1 MKKRTLLKTIMIAIF
16 AYAVLTWIIPAGY
29 FQNGQYVE
37 TATKPVGL
45 FDLIRYPI
53 MAMSTPTFLLAAGVV
68 LLTGVLYTVLNK
80 TGVYQKFVEGIAK
93 KYKNSKELFV
103 AITCLVFIT
112 LSSLTGLDLLLFVM
126 VPFFATILMLLG
138 YGRFTAMLSTVGA
151 ILAGN
156 IASTYGF
163 NVAGYAAYLTD
174 NINDAIWY
182 RLGLFVLVMIA
193 LLFTVLKPAT
203 AKEKVSADKIMLYE
217 KTDSKTKKSVTPMI
231 IILSVCMVITLV
243 GMFNWAE
250 VFKINIFTEG
260 YNNVKTFDLGI
271 NYPLFGNLLGSM
283 YSYGSWTYYELNMML
298 VITIMIVA
306 LVYKVKC
313 DDVIDSIKKG
323 VKKMLPIVFYMIL
336 ANTIFLILNVSTDGS
351 TIFATIANAIFGL
364 VKGFNG
370 IIFGVVA
377 FIGSF
382 LFNDFPYLLLGQ
394 LNPSF
399 TGYGS
404 DLSLITVLTE
414 GIHGL
419 VQLIAPTGILLVIGL
434 TYFDIPYFEW
444 LKKAF
449 KFILLALAAIII
461 VATLMILI

>member
-29 FQNGQYVE
+29 FQNGQYAE
-37 TATKPVGL
+37 TAIKPVGL

-53 MAMSTPTFLLAAGVV
+53 MAMSTPTFLLAGGIV

-80 TGVYQKFVEGIAK
+80 TGVYQKFVEGRAK
-93 KYKNSKELFV
+93 KYKNNKELFV
-103 AITCLVFIT
+103 VITCLVFIT

-126 VPFFATILMLLG
+126 VPFFATIISLLG
-138 YGRFTAMLSTVGA
+138 YGKFTAMLSTVGA
-151 ILAGN
+151 ILVGN

-163 NVAGYAAYLTD
+163 QVAGYASYITN

-182 RLGLFVLVMIA
+182 RLGLFVLIVIS
-193 LLFTVLKPAT
+193 LLFVVLKSAKN
-203 AKEKVSADKIMLYE
+203 KEKVNADKIMLYE
-217 KTDSKTKKSVTPMI
+217 KSDSKVKKSVTPMI

-243 GMFNWAE
+243 GMINWSE
-250 VFKINIFTEG
+250 VFKINIFTDG
-260 YNNVKTFDLGI
+260 YNNIKTFDLGI

-283 YSYGSWTYYELNMML
+283 YSYGAWTYYELNMML
-298 VITIMIVA
+298 VITIMIIA
-306 LVYKVKC
+306 LVYKVKF
-313 DDVIDSIKKG
+313 DDVIDSIKIG

-336 ANTIFLILNVSTDGS
+336 ANTIFLILNVSADGS
-351 TIFATIANAIFGL
+351 TIFATIANAIFEL
-364 VKGFNG
+364 VEGFNG
-370 IIFGVVA
+370 IIYSIVV
-377 FIGSF
+377 FVGSF
-382 LFNDFPYLLLGQ
+382 FFNDFPYLLLGQ
-394 LNPSF
+394 LNPSL

-414 GIHGL
+414 SIHGL
-419 VQLIAPTGILLVIGL
+419 VQLVAPTGTLLVIGL

-444 LKKAF
+444 LKKSF
-449 KFILLALAAIII
+449 KFILLTLLAIII